1 MNIELMGLW
10 NDTKTDGPRWEDLS
24 IVEQQRLEDFAD
36 AVAAEGSVEA
46 VERLEDDLKDAKR
59 TIKELE
65 TELTKL
71 RASKS

>member
-10 NDTKTDGPRWEDLS
+10 NDTKTDGPRWEDLP

-46 VERLEDDLKDAKR
+46 VERLEDDLKDARR
-59 TIKELE
+59 TIKEQE
-65 TELTKL
+65 AELTKL